1 MQNIKV
7 TRYSVQPRD
16 RIYVKG
22 YGILSF
28 AKNMG
33 KNIDKNISENLSGK
47 SSQKP
52 FAHARKSATDAFK
65 TSSKRVIQETTE
77 ATSHS
82 IFHKIANKITKVS
95 KYLQQNNSET
105 ITNEHDKEIAKEK
118 YERQKKGK
126 KLLMNWD

>member
-28 AKNMG
+28 AKN
-33 KNIDKNISENLSGK
+33 SGK

-126 KLLMNWD
+126 KLLMN